1 MNHFLHET
9 EWFHMVPPCSTRGE
23 LGVQPPVGFWDPLGL
38 SSDGDVEVFKRRT
51 VAASHAGAGFYQEL
65 KGGPPYM
72 EVS

>member
-1 MNHFLHET
+1 MNHFPMKLNGST
-9 EWFHMVPPCSTRGE
+9 WFHHVLRGE

-38 SSDGDVEVFKRRT
+38 SSDGDVEVFKRRA
-51 VAASHAGAGFYQEL
+51 VAASHFGAGFYQEL